1 MCPQLSDN
9 LWVIS
14 LAQTDHFIRIKLS
27 TDVVLIIL
35 FTHQNEKEYKRY
47 LDLKAIHFHIS

>member
-1 MCPQLSDN
+1 MINSYQYQYILDFNTCFMIDN

-27 TDVVLIIL
+27 TDVVLIGV
-35 FTHQNEKEYKRY
+35 FTHQNEKE
-47 LDLKAIHFHIS
+47 